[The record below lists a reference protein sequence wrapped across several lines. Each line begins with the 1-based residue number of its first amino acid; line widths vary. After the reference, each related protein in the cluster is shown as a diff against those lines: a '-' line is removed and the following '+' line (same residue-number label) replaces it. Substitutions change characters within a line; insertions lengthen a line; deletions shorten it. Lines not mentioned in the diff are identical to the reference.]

1 MCLEL
6 LLLFACSARV
16 FFITYV
22 ITLLLVLLLCYV
34 CYKLRFSCISLFFLL
49 PRTRFTGDCDN
60 NFHQMQT
67 QTHTNYNTHIHTE
80 ARPLVI
86 TTLENTA
93 AAAVAAVVAAER

>member
-1 MCLEL
+1 MSVTSFDSLAFL
-6 LLLFACSARV
+6 S
-16 FFITYV
+16 
-22 ITLLLVLLLCYV
+22 
-34 CYKLRFSCISLFFLL
+34 FSCSL

-67 QTHTNYNTHIHTE
+67 QTHTNYNTHINTE

-93 AAAVAAVVAAER
+93 AAAVAVVVAAER